1 LARRWPGKDTRVIES
16 GTTQWQSDDVVVND
30 PTALDFFF
38 LQRLALFVERQ
49 DAAKSEW
56 ERALLAQAAF
66 STYLD
71 CLDLSLGEAAERIL
85 TRDPLTLLL
94 WRPGE
99 PV

>member
-1 LARRWPGKDTRVIES
+1 MIEA
-16 GTTQWQSDDVVVND
+16 GTTQWQSDDTAGGA

-38 LQRLALFVERQ
+38 LQRLASLIERQ
-49 DAAKSEW
+49 DAARTDW

-71 CLDLSLGEAAERIL
+71 CLDLGLGETADRIL

-94 WRPGE
+94 WRRGDPI
-99 PV
+99 

>member
-1 LARRWPGKDTRVIES
+1 MIES
-16 GTTQWQSDDVVVND
+16 GTTQWQSDDAVVHD

-38 LQRLALFVERQ
+38 LQRLASFVERQ

-71 CLDLSLGEAAERIL
+71 CLDLGLGEAAERIL